1 MNFIN
6 SFFTIL
12 ERIMDDK
19 NVPDYLIER
28 LLKKLPDFR
37 DVDLEMVLYPLLSDY
52 YCSLGSFQEAY
63 RIQKRWNDYLQ
74 FANL

>member
-1 MNFIN
+1 ITFAVGYYKLGDLQSARQSITRFRNAFSSEPRVNFIN

-28 LLKKLPDFR
+28 L
-37 DVDLEMVLYPLLSDY
+37 
-52 YCSLGSFQEAY
+52 
-63 RIQKRWNDYLQ
+63 
-74 FANL
+74 